1 MQRYFRSARA
11 AISSEGHD
19 IAHKPFTPWKGD
31 QLRAALL
38 LFCAPPIL
46 ALSAY
51 LVPDI
56 RLYAAAAAALSLL
69 LGWRIRSR
77 VQARQHGQEIEA
89 TFSSRAI
96 PELEKAGFTVE
107 SGHLTRY
114 GDIDLIVRRAG
125 WCATIEIKSFR
136 FWRGRLRDQ
145 ARQRK
150 ARVQA
155 RRQKEALGADL
166 AVIWLPKGWPTWL
179 TRVMNW
185 LLPERNPIVVMGTAR
200 WLAKEI
206 ARHSP
211 PSR

>member
-1 MQRYFRSARA
+1 M
-11 AISSEGHD
+11 
-19 IAHKPFTPWKGD
+19 AHKPFTPWKGD
-31 QLRAALL
+31 QRRAALL
-38 LFCAPPIL
+38 LFFAPSIL

-51 LVPDI
+51 LVPEL

-96 PELEKAGFTVE
+96 PELEKAGFYVE
-107 SGHLTRY
+107 SGRMTRF
-114 GDIDLIVRRAG
+114 GDVDLVVRRAG
-125 WCATIEIKSFR
+125 WCATIEIKSYR
-136 FWRGRLRDQ
+136 YWRGRLRDR

-155 RRQKEALGADL
+155 RSQKEALGADL

-179 TRVMNW
+179 TRVLNW
-185 LLPERNPIVVMGTAR
+185 LWPERNPIVVMGTAR

>member
-1 MQRYFRSARA
+1 M
-11 AISSEGHD
+11 
-19 IAHKPFTPWKGD
+19 AHKPFTPWKGD
-31 QLRAALL
+31 QRRAALL
-38 LFCAPPIL
+38 LFFAPSIL

-51 LVPDI
+51 LVPEF

-96 PELEKAGFTVE
+96 PELEKAGFYVE
-107 SGHLTRY
+107 SGRMTRF
-114 GDIDLIVRRAG
+114 GDVDLIVRRAE
-125 WCATIEIKSFR
+125 WCATIEIKSYR
-136 FWRGRLRDQ
+136 YWRGRLRDR

-155 RRQKEALGADL
+155 RSQKEALGADL

-179 TRVMNW
+179 TRVLNW
-185 LLPERNPIVVMGTAR
+185 LWPERNPIVVMGTAR